1 MTASQI
7 AGNFAFALIAVS
19 FLVKD
24 ILWLRVLSVAASVAS
39 IAYNYLAPA
48 APLWLVI
55 NWNIFFLCINLAQ
68 IFLIFRERRSVEFS
82 EEEKE
87 IYETIFYN
95 FAPFEF
101 MKLLRIGEWKNAE
114 AGAIL
119 TTQGE
124 EVDFVMLIYNGLAEV
139 EIDGAKVAE
148 LKDGN
153 LVGEM
158 SYFRGG
164 RATATVRVLQP
175 TRYLSWKKAKM
186 DALSSR
192 NPSMQATLR
201 AVLSI
206 DLANKLLKK

>member
-19 FLVKD
+19 YLVKD
-24 ILWLRVLSVAASVAS
+24 ILSLRVLSVVASVAG
-39 IAYNYLAPA
+39 IAYNYFGPPE
-48 APLWLVI
+48 PLWLVI
-55 NWNIFFLCINLAQ
+55 NWNIFFLAINLAQ
-68 IFLIFRERRSVEFS
+68 IFLILRERHGVEFS
-82 EEEKE
+82 EAEKE
-87 IYETIFYN
+87 IYETIFYG

-114 AGAIL
+114 PGEIL
-119 TTQGE
+119 AVQDK
-124 EVDFVMLIYNGLAEV
+124 EVGSIMLIYNGLAEV
-139 EIDGAKVAE
+139 EINGAKVAE

-158 SYFRGG
+158 SYFTGG

-175 TRYLSWKKAKM
+175 TRYLAWKKTAM
-186 DALSSR
+186 DALSQR
-192 NPSMQATLR
+192 NPSMQSTLR

-206 DLANKLLKK
+206 DLAKKLLKK